1 MEIME
6 DITGTTVVI
15 MGTTVITQNTATA
28 MDTTETRDFTP
39 STVSTTTLGMVGG
52 IETERKELVREAL
65 TSWRREE
72 RQRKGRTRQAVRG

>member
-15 MGTTVITQNTATA
+15 MGTTVIMQNTATA

-39 STVSTTTLGMVGG
+39 STVSTMILGMVGG

-72 RQRKGRTRQAVRG
+72 RQRKGRTRPGVRG